1 METDSSF
8 VRTYSIVVLDA
19 VAHVGMHISLIICPG
34 HPKRENPI
42 GNTEPLDQ
50 IAFFKLD
57 IPIIGIFDG
66 IQYLF
71 YCLVV
76 FRFVGNR
83 LFNSVK
89 TSFAFIRYRLNQKPA
104 RRRVSWVSCI

>member
-19 VAHVGMHISLIICPG
+19 VAHVGMHISLIVCPG

-76 FRFVGNR
+76 FRFVG
-83 LFNSVK
+83 
-89 TSFAFIRYRLNQKPA
+89 KPPFQFCQN
-104 RRRVSWVSCI
+104 VFCFHKI

>member
-19 VAHVGMHISLIICPG
+19 VAPYWYAHFPDHLSRSPETR
-34 HPKRENPI
+34 KSDREYRAARSNC
-42 GNTEPLDQ
+42 
-50 IAFFKLD
+50 FFQTRYSDYRYL
-57 IPIIGIFDG
+57 DG

-76 FRFVGNR
+76 FLVRWETAFSILSKR
-83 LFNSVK
+83 LLLS
-89 TSFAFIRYRLNQKPA
+89 
-104 RRRVSWVSCI
+104 

>member
-19 VAHVGMHISLIICPG
+19 VAHIGMHISLIICPG

-66 IQYLF
+66 IQYLLLPGGIPGRWETAF
-71 YCLVV
+71 SILSK
-76 FRFVGNR
+76 R
-83 LFNSVK
+83 LLLS
-89 TSFAFIRYRLNQKPA
+89 
-104 RRRVSWVSCI
+104 

>member
-19 VAHVGMHISLIICPG
+19 VAHIGMHISLIICPG

-50 IAFFKLD
+50 IAFFS
-57 IPIIGIFDG
+57 IF
-66 IQYLF
+66 
-71 YCLVV
+71 
-76 FRFVGNR
+76 R
-83 LFNSVK
+83 L
-89 TSFAFIRYRLNQKPA
+89 
-104 RRRVSWVSCI
+104 

>member
-8 VRTYSIVVLDA
+8 VRTYSIDVLDA
-19 VAHVGMHISLIICPG
+19 VAHVGMHISLIVCPG

-57 IPIIGIFDG
+57 IPIIGIYSIPLLLPGG
-66 IQYLF
+66 IPVRWETAFSILSK
-71 YCLVV
+71 
-76 FRFVGNR
+76 R
-83 LFNSVK
+83 LLLS
-89 TSFAFIRYRLNQKPA
+89 
-104 RRRVSWVSCI
+104 